1 MNANCKPFHLQDVDH
16 PLIANS
22 SLLTANKKTPVTVCY
37 IDTEDKKCDRE
48 SLPCSEGE
56 MVVRFGGRGGSGRTA
71 AITHDLYG
79 NVTRALPINICEC
92 VGSVSK
98 MN

>member
-1 MNANCKPFHLQDVDH
+1 MYSKYINRRQGATVRVG
-16 PLIANS
+16 AV
-22 SLLTANKKTPVTVCY
+22 AGGPV
-37 IDTEDKKCDRE
+37 
-48 SLPCSEGE
+48 
-56 MVVRFGGRGGSGRTA
+56 GRRV

-79 NVTRALPINICEC
+79 NVTRAFPINICEC

>member
-1 MNANCKPFHLQDVDH
+1 MNRRQGTTVRVGAV
-16 PLIANS
+16 AGG
-22 SLLTANKKTPVTVCY
+22 PV
-37 IDTEDKKCDRE
+37 
-48 SLPCSEGE
+48 
-56 MVVRFGGRGGSGRTA
+56 GRGV

-79 NVTRALPINICEC
+79 NVTRAFPINICEC